1 MTKDVKL
8 HLGTFGSEALERFAR
23 RREGSAA
30 GAIRTAAL
38 YYLADREAGRPSWPV
53 PHFAVGTRPRPEL
66 SVPLDDATWS
76 ALQQEAV
83 RQGVEPEQLAV
94 HAVLYFLADLDS
106 GRLADLLG
114 EALDDRE

>member
-8 HLGTFGSEALERFAR
+8 NLGAFGTEALKRFAR

-30 GAIRTAAL
+30 GAVRTAAL
-38 YYLADREAGRPSWPV
+38 YYLADREAGRSGWRV
-53 PHFAVGTRPRPEL
+53 PPFADGEQSRPEL
-66 SVPLDDATWS
+66 SVPLDDETWV

-83 RQGVEPEQLAV
+83 RQSVQPEQLAV

-114 EALDDRE
+114 EALEDPQ